1 MFAIVLI
8 AALALASMAT
18 VLVLA
23 DSGLR
28 WCSAFGL
35 LRQRMKTGYATAG
48 SGLRPAPAGSSVAA
62 FGRQPRTY
70 PVIRQ
75 PAQRA
80 A

>member
-1 MFAIVLI
+1 MFAIVLMT
-8 AALALASMAT
+8 ALALASMAT

-28 WCSAFGL
+28 WWSAFGL

-48 SGLRPAPAGSSVAA
+48 SGLRPATVGSSAAA
-62 FGRQPRTY
+62 FERMPRTY

>member
-28 WCSAFGL
+28 WWSAFGL
-35 LRQRMKTGYATAG
+35 LRQRMKAGYATAG
-48 SGLRPAPAGSSVAA
+48 SGLRPATAGSSAAA
-62 FGRQPRTY
+62 FERQPRTY

>member
-8 AALALASMAT
+8 AVLAFASMAT

-28 WCSAFGL
+28 WWSAFGL
-35 LRQRMKTGYATAG
+35 LRQRMKTGYATAS
-48 SGLRPAPAGSSVAA
+48 SGLRPATMGCNATG
-62 FGRQPRTY
+62 FERQPRTY